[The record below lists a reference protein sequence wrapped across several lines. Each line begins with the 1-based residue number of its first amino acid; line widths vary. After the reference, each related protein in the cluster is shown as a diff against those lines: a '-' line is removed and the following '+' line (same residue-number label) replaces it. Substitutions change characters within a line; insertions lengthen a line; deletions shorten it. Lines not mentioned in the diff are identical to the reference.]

1 MVRAKA
7 LVLLPLLLLAACGG
21 KSRPPGGGG
30 AAADEAGYLAPPEPD
45 RVRPDAAGGILL
57 SGHAPPG
64 AKVRLAT
71 PAGEAMFVTAGPQ
84 GRWTLALT
92 PSAQPRIYGLS
103 ATVGSRQAQAQG
115 YVLVTPKGEAAVLRA
130 GAGALR
136 VDGGPAAGLKAIDF
150 DRGGGLEISAAAMPG
165 ATVILRLDGRQ
176 IAMGRADPAGHY
188 TVSLP
193 GPGQP
198 SPVRPG
204 RHLIQAQGDG
214 FADSA
219 TVLVSPPAPL
229 AQGPLSSQLTPAGLR
244 VDWMTPGGGVQSTI
258 LLPTHSP
265 N

>member
-1 MVRAKA
+1 VVRAKA
-7 LVLLPLLLLAACGG
+7 LILLPLLLLAACGG
-21 KSRPPGGGG
+21 KSRPAGGD
-30 AAADEAGYLAPPEPD
+30 AAALDESGYLNPPEPD

-92 PSAQPRIYGLS
+92 PSSQARIYGLS
-103 ATVGSRQAQAQG
+103 AIAGSRQAQAQG
-115 YVLVTPKGEAAVLRA
+115 YVLVTPKGQAAMLRA

-136 VDGGPAAGLKAIDF
+136 VDAGPGAGLKAIDF
-150 DRGGGLEISAAAMPG
+150 DSGGGLEISAAAAPG
-165 ATVILRLDGRQ
+165 ATVILRLDGRE
-176 IAMGRADPAGHY
+176 IAIGRADPEGRY

-198 SPVRPG
+198 SPIRPG

-214 FADSA
+214 FADNA

-229 AQGPLSSQLTPAGLR
+229 AQGPVSSQLTPAGLR

-258 LLPTHSP
+258 LVH
-265 N
+265 